1 MKKITLLALL
11 LGGALCASAVTP
23 ISKTVKTLPK
33 SRTEI
38 ASTRANGLVPQAI
51 EVQHMR
57 GAKAISEAT
66 TWDFEDAEQFA
77 QFTIVDSDGD
87 GFNWEYYN
95 MTGVE
100 TGRMTPHSG
109 EGLISSKSYDN
120 DGAGALT
127 PDNWLISPEVTLGG
141 AVKFFAAGQD
151 ANYAS
156 EVFGVFV
163 CVGDPSNLA
172 NFVQVGSNCTATGE
186 YVEYEF
192 DLNAYAGQTGYF
204 AIRHYN
210 VTDMF
215 MLNVD
220 DLTFDPNAVAM
231 NDPGVPTNIVVEP
244 GSTDAVVSWTLGS
257 DNVTNNLRYREYV
270 NIAETNRFIDL
281 PYDEEIYPAQLE
293 GVYIYDADSDG
304 NNWGLAVNPKN
315 ENDLCFTSASY
326 SGGAL
331 SPDNWL
337 IFPAKLG
344 GSLKFTAMNYSS
356 SYPDNLGVFVAT
368 GEDLEA
374 VIAAG
379 AEALTQVNE
388 DFEPVYNEWTEYSF
402 DLSSYEGM
410 GYIIIRHY
418 NCTDQ
423 WRLYVDDIDITV
435 PDPKEIPD
443 WTEVEDVDNPFTI
456 DELTPET
463 TYEVQ
468 VQGVN
473 RVRAEGDKVSAW
485 SESVI
490 FTTLPAGQEDAV
502 YYVVGGFNGWA
513 EEEGI
518 EIGEEGATII
528 VEAQGENDTNQ
539 EFKLITP
546 DVADGEGWIWLGGAD
561 ENGVNYFAI
570 TEELLGGEISLETP
584 GANFRLPEAGTYT
597 IKLVMVPLKAQVEG
611 LKMIVTKEDITAIDT
626 VKSEVKG
633 DNNYYNLMGQKM
645 NGNNLPAGIYIHN
658 GKKVVVK

>member
-11 LGGALCASAVTP
+11 LGGALCASAATP
-23 ISKTVKTLPK
+23 ISKHVTKVQNVAKGEVVARIAAPGTVSTTYTVIKTRDVAPEGFSNVTLAAGDVWQDGSGYQMLLDADATAYGTIIPETGGLTTSGDASAETYAEFEYK
-33 SRTEI
+33 IPENADGSLTTQNIILNGQGTVQIPAGTYDWCITNPTPGDRVWI
-38 ASTRANGLVPQAI
+38 ASANGSVP
-51 EVQHMR
+51 
-57 GAKAISEAT
+57 
-66 TWDFEDAEQFA
+66 
-77 QFTIVDSDGD
+77 
-87 GFNWEYYN
+87 
-95 MTGVE
+95 
-100 TGRMTPHSG
+100 GR
-109 EGLISSKSYDN
+109 YDN
-120 DGAGALT
+120 FEFESGT
-127 PDNWLISPEVTLGG
+127 SYIFTVSLGG
-141 AVKFFAAGQD
+141 SNDQVD
-151 ANYAS
+151 L
-156 EVFGVFV
+156 EIE
-163 CVGDPSNLA
+163 DPTAPAIPTELA
-172 NFVQVGSNCTATGE
+172 
-186 YVEYEF
+186 
-192 DLNAYAGQTGYF
+192 
-204 AIRHYN
+204 
-210 VTDMF
+210 
-215 MLNVD
+215 
-220 DLTFDPNAVAM
+220 
-231 NDPGVPTNIVVEP
+231 VEP
-244 GSTDAVVSWTLGS
+244 GSTDAVVSWTPGI
-257 DNVTNNLRYREYV
+257 NNEFFNLRYRELV
-270 NIAETNRFIDL
+270 DIAETNRFIDL

-304 NNWGLAVNPKN
+304 NNWGLAVNPNN

-435 PDPKEIPD
+435 PDPKEVTD

-468 VQGVN
+468 VQAGN
-473 RVRAEGDKVSAW
+473 AAKAKLTAW
-485 SESVI
+485 TESVV
-490 FTTLPAGQEDAV
+490 FTTLADGAVTNPV
-502 YYVVGGFNGWA
+502 YYVVGFNDWQNPL
-513 EEEGI
+513 
-518 EIGEEGATII
+518 EIGEEGVT
-528 VEAQGENDTNQ
+528 VDVQAQNFEDDQDTAQ
-539 EFKLITP
+539 EFKLQTT
-546 DVADGEGWIWLGGAD
+546 DSDGELIWLGGAD
-561 ENGVNYFAI
+561 DNGVGYFAI

-611 LKMIVTKEDITAIDT
+611 LKMIVTKDSVTAIETINSD
-626 VKSEVKG
+626 VKG